1 MVSVQRRFGD
11 SMSVHT
17 STSINPYHT
26 RRYSDFFERSGGG
39 GIGKPVVDIYK
50 YESQLNPEVSERRGM
65 DDRHVLKETNR
76 VQQKFKDFSRVI
88 LDRPL
93 G

>member
-11 SMSVHT
+11 AMSVHT

-26 RRYSDFFERSGGG
+26 RRYSDFFERTGGG
-39 GIGKPVVDIYK
+39 SVGKPTVDNYRF
-50 YESQLNPEVSERRGM
+50 ESQINPEVSDRRGM
-65 DDRHVLKETNR
+65 DDRHVLKEANR

>member
-1 MVSVQRRFGD
+1 MTTVNDF
-11 SMSVHT
+11 
-17 STSINPYHT
+17 HT

-39 GIGKPVVDIYK
+39 SVGKPTVDNYR
-50 YESQLNPEVSERRGM
+50 YESQINPEVSDRRGM
-65 DDRHVLKETNR
+65 DDRHVLKEANR